1 MHSGSLQEKTLYL
14 LHAPI
19 PGYPTAGSPRRV
31 QHGLNPTWSPS
42 PSTKMHADCSIH
54 HIHWVCILVFSLP
67 CSVPATLQEN
77 PFWMLAISPNAC
89 STAQA
94 TCLQAGAINP
104 LIKCRFEQTKL
115 WKTQNRKCL
124 SWMWQW
130 TDITASKGTASSLPV
145 QHSPSLSTAP
155 VAEALGSLGDPSSN
169 SQEKQLQST
178 VSVGTYQTCASTPEE
193 GNSEHKTYSLVLAG
207 SQNTSQKHKS
217 KSSCLGEQML

>member
-1 MHSGSLQEKTLYL
+1 MLQFLDIPLLFLPDVYNMASTQPEAPVPPQKCMMTAVFTTSIESVFLYSHLLVLYL
-14 LHAPI
+14 LHC
-19 PGYPTAGSPRRV
+19 
-31 QHGLNPTWSPS
+31 
-42 PSTKMHADCSIH
+42 KK
-54 HIHWVCILVFSLP
+54 
-67 CSVPATLQEN
+67 N

-155 VAEALGSLGDPSSN
+155 VAEALGSLGDASSN

-217 KSSCLGEQML
+217 KSSFLGEQML